1 MKKFVRVLA
10 LTLVA
15 LTLCAAFAACA
26 PAKDPA
32 DAKAALEK
40 AGYTA
45 AKTGGEGLAFV
56 GIKDCTDVVTGTYID
71 KENDNKVETVAIYY
85 FESADAANTAFE
97 DMEDIIEEF
106 KDEDDDDS
114 DWVFKKSGKII
125 YGGTKAAVK
134 AAR

>member
-1 MKKFVRVLA
+1 MKKFVRVLSFA
-10 LTLVA
+10 LVA
-15 LTLCAAFAACA
+15 LTLCAMFAACA

-32 DAKAALEK
+32 DAKAALED
-40 AGYTA
+40 AGYTVS
-45 AKTGGEGLAFV
+45 KTDGKGLVFV
-56 GIKDCTDVVTGTYID
+56 GIEDCTDVVSGIYVD
-71 KENDNKVETVAIYY
+71 KENDNKKEAISIYY
-85 FESADAANTAFE
+85 FETADAAEKAFE

-106 KDEDDDDS
+106 KDDDAEDS